1 MTLLSSEALEWTVS
15 FYAREKDH
23 SGSVGFYLSLKA
35 NFNQKKNPEQK
46 VIRIRRV
53 HATSLE

>member
-1 MTLLSSEALEWTVS
+1 MTLLSSEALEWAVS

-35 NFNQKKNPEQK
+35 NFNQKKKKILNK
-46 VIRIRRV
+46 R
-53 HATSLE
+53 SSG